1 MKQFPS
7 LTPHGLQEAAL
18 SSNFWNSEKGLYEKG
33 LQRILRRK
41 VGNGRRAPTI
51 RESPLCQAQSP
62 LNEPQ
67 GTEPSHPSRGKQMLR
82 EAKGLAQGHRATG
95 QNLKCM
101 LILIFT
107 PRGSL
112 AAREGQHVSHLLLLG
127 FGEFNTRRLPH
138 TALFIHMKTSSENT
152 LNSSGFTVPPK
163 DLREEPALDTTSWNI
178 TTMAPAGDV
187 DNKN

>member
-1 MKQFPS
+1 ME
-7 LTPHGLQEAAL
+7 GGRLQ
-18 SSNFWNSEKGLYEKG
+18 
-33 LQRILRRK
+33 
-41 VGNGRRAPTI
+41 V

-62 LNEPQ
+62 LNEAQ
-67 GTEPSHPSRGKQMLR
+67 GTEPSHPSRRKQMLR

-95 QNLKCM
+95 QNWKCT

-152 LNSSGFTVPPK
+152 LSSSGFTVPQRICEKNRPS
-163 DLREEPALDTTSWNI
+163 TQ
-178 TTMAPAGDV
+178 PAGTSQRGPLQEM
-187 DNKN
+187 